1 MDTNKMTNKMT
12 NKITNKGYQI
22 SLEHE
27 RCAEFKKE
35 LFISPFVENPQRYPI
50 FRMSTKFLYL
60 PKYYGLEK
68 LGKPPEYNE
77 QYGIEISSKLDGNL
91 RDYQIETA
99 NKILHELKKEGS
111 TLASLYT
118 GWGKTFLALW
128 LISQLKRK
136 TLIIVHTENLLE
148 QWKTQIK
155 NLMNE
160 ECGLIQGPNF
170 NIKDFNIVI
179 GMIQSISM
187 KTYEKDAFKEFG
199 FTIFDECHHTPG
211 RCFSKIFYK
220 IGSKYNLGLSA
231 TITRTDGLTKV
242 IKYFLGKV
250 IVNIK
255 LNILQPSI
263 NVIYTNIE
271 PIKEKTMINGKLNT
285 QSMITDLCENMQRNI
300 QIVNIIMKYYNEN
313 ERKILVLSER
323 VSHCQQLKRLLACH
337 TENTGLYIGGMK
349 NSDLT
354 LSNKARIILGTY
366 KMASEG
372 YNNPELDTLIFA
384 SPICKI
390 EQAVGRIL
398 RQENKNKPLV
408 IDIVDP
414 FSFFINYFS
423 KRNKYYTSKHY
434 HIENKNNNL
443 ETDNSKQDIK
453 LDKFSII
460 DLD

>member
-1 MDTNKMTNKMT
+1 M

-22 SLEHE
+22 ALNHE
-27 RCAEFKKE
+27 RSSEFKKD
-35 LFISPFVENPQRYPI
+35 LFICPFMENPQRYPI
-50 FRMSTKFLYL
+50 FRISTNYLYL
-60 PKYYGLEK
+60 PKFYGIEK
-68 LGKPPEYNE
+68 LGKPDEYNE
-77 QYGIEISSKLDGNL
+77 QSGLEINVLLNGNL
-91 RDYQIETA
+91 RDYQIDPA
-99 NKILHELKKEGS
+99 NKILNELKNEGS

-128 LISQLKRK
+128 LITQLKRK

-148 QWKTQIK
+148 QWKVQIK

-160 ECGLIQGPNF
+160 DCGIIQGANI
-170 NIKDFNIVI
+170 NIKGYNIVI

-187 KTYEKDAFKEFG
+187 KTYDKDTFREFG
-199 FTIFDECHHTPG
+199 FTIYDECHHTPG

-231 TITRTDGLTKV
+231 TITRSDGLTKV

-263 NVIYTNIE
+263 SVIYTDIE
-271 PIKEKTMINGKLNT
+271 PIRDKTMINGKLNT
-285 QSMITDLCENMQRNI
+285 QSMITDLCDNNQRNI
-300 QIVNIIMKYYNEN
+300 QLVNLIMKYYNGNEN
-313 ERKILVLSER
+313 ENENLGSDRKILILTER
-323 VSHCQQLKRLLACH
+323 VSHCKELKRMLSFH
-337 TENTGLYIGGMK
+337 TDNIGLYIGGMK
-349 NSDLT
+349 NSDLEI
-354 LSNKARIILGTY
+354 SNKARIILATY

-384 SPICKI
+384 SPVCKI

-414 FSFFINYFS
+414 FSFFINYYS
-423 KRNKYYTSKHY
+423 KRNKYYNSKNY
-434 HIENKNNNL
+434 INNKNL
-443 ETDNSKQDIK
+443 EDNKDVK
-453 LDKFSII
+453 LDKYSII
-460 DLD
+460 ELL